1 MEIGGVIHLFHSR
14 VGLGEDTRPTNA
26 EELGGQ
32 IKEGADNDDVDK
44 RRVNPKFKRIK
55 SDDRKDA
62 KILFSLN

>member
-1 MEIGGVIHLFHSR
+1 MEIWGVTNLFSPR
-14 VGLGEDTRPTNA
+14 TGLGDDTRPTNK
-26 EELGGQ
+26 EEVGGQ